1 MGKRLIIKGAS
12 FITNAIDRI
21 TPSTTYYSVT
31 YNLTHCTASNNTTS
45 IAAGSTYTVTITPQ
59 SGYTIQSVTVRH
71 NGMTITPTGS
81 GYTYRINSVSGN
93 ITVTATA
100 TADEPIVTTY
110 TVTYNL
116 SNVTSSN
123 NATTVEA
130 GSSYTVT
137 LTPLS
142 GYEISSA
149 SVTHNG
155 QTVNPTS
162 GYTYNIPSVSGN
174 ILVECVADEE
184 SSVEDI
190 DLTDSILKSGTMRQF
205 LHYKTNINSFQY
217 NTSLTSVKLCVLDV
231 SAYVGYDIE
240 LYAYFGSKASDAY
253 DSGPAYFHCFASS
266 IKTDIPWTGTATVNN
281 AVTVVEYISYD
292 GGGYKTKT
300 LTIPQGARY
309 LVCTEQPTPIS
320 VVVKNVPKNNE

>member
-21 TPSTTYYSVT
+21 TPSTTYYSVL
-31 YNLTHCTASNNTTS
+31 YNLSHCSASNSATS
-45 IAAGSTYTVTITPQ
+45 IAAGSTYEVTITAQ
-59 SGYTIQSVTVRH
+59 NGYTLSSVTVRH
-71 NGMTITPTGS
+71 NGQTVMPTGS
-81 GYTYRINSVSGN
+81 GYTYRINSVSGD

-100 TADEPIVTTY
+100 TADVTTY
-110 TVTYNL
+110 TVTYDLENA
-116 SNVTSSN
+116 TASN
-123 NATTVEA
+123 NATIVTA

-137 LTPLS
+137 LTPNS
-142 GYEISSA
+142 GYIISSA
-149 SVTHNG
+149 TVTHNRVEV
-155 QTVNPTS
+155 TPTS
-162 GYTYNIPSVSGN
+162 GYTYNISSVSGN
-174 ILVECVADEE
+174 ILVECVAEEE

-190 DLTDSILKSGTMRQF
+190 DLTDSILKSDTKRQF

-217 NTSLTSVKLCVLDV
+217 NTSLTSVKLCVVDV

-240 LYAYFGSKASDAY
+240 LYAYFGAKASDAY
-253 DSGPAYFHCFASS
+253 DGGPAYFHCFASS

-309 LVCTEQPTPIS
+309 LVCTEHPTPIS

>member
-21 TPSTTYYSVT
+21 TPSTTYYSVI
-31 YNLTHCTASNNTTS
+31 YNLSHCTASNSATS
-45 IAAGSTYTVTITPQ
+45 IAAGSTYTVTITAN
-59 SGYTIQSVTVRH
+59 SGYNISSVTVKH
-71 NGMTITPTGS
+71 NGQTVMPTGS
-81 GYTYRINSVSGN
+81 GYSYTINNVSGN

-100 TADEPIVTTY
+100 TAVVTNY
-110 TVTYNL
+110 TVTYDLENA
-116 SNVTSSN
+116 TASN
-123 NATTVEA
+123 NATTVTA

-174 ILVECVADEE
+174 ILVECVAEEE

-205 LHYKTNINSFQY
+205 LHYKTNKNSFQY
-217 NTSLTSVKLCVLDV
+217 NTSLTSTKLCVVDV

-240 LYAYFGSKASDAY
+240 LYAFFGAKASDAY

-266 IKTDIPWTGTATVNN
+266 IKTDIPWTGTQTVNN
-281 AVTVVEYISYD
+281 AVTVVEYIPYD
-292 GGGYKTKT
+292 GGRYKTKT